1 VATVCTAGRNANIQ
15 SQFIKRAWEKQMEH
29 TEDGKRILKKV
40 CEKRDNIRI
49 IKEMESESLHLPKN

>member
-1 VATVCTAGRNANIQ
+1 
-15 SQFIKRAWEKQMEH
+15 MEH